1 MQKWATVAV
10 KEGMMDQV
18 VCIRDDWGIS
28 DIAPDGAKYLPVKG
42 TIYTIRERE
51 DIFMLWHGRMKTY
64 FRFEELRNTPKPL
77 ADGKLFE
84 TCFVA
89 EWFRPVKKTDIT
101 LFTDMTLKTKGPE
114 NAVSGL
120 PKEDRRI
127 PDRHIK
133 AL

>member
-1 MQKWATVAV
+1 
-10 KEGMMDQV
+10 MDQV
-18 VCIRDDWGIS
+18 VCIRDDWDIS

-84 TCFVA
+84 ITKIITCG
-89 EWFRPVKKTDIT
+89 ERPDAPIIGE
-101 LFTDMTLKTKGPE
+101 TKP
-114 NAVSGL
+114 
-120 PKEDRRI
+120 
-127 PDRHIK
+127 
-133 AL
+133 